1 MPSVPLSRLL
11 PGAARSST
19 AEFFRHLARL
29 AELGPGR
36 EFVYVPCGRN
46 GTAQL
51 LAEASGATGAGVD
64 PDPEVVAEAMDR
76 ARAAGLEER
85 LHFAQA
91 PAEDLPYKDGVFDV
105 AVGGIELGAV
115 EDPACAV
122 RELARVTRPLGSVV
136 LSAVTWVGHVEPERR
151 EEVVRR
157 IGLRPLLLVEWKQ
170 MLRDAGVV
178 DLRVEN
184 WPDPATVV
192 DQTVALD
199 GSSDPATLR
208 EAFVA
213 FCRACRR
220 WVQGDSVREE
230 LRSLFTRER
239 VLGLSLIKGV
249 KWQDWPSSRG
259 P

>member
-1 MPSVPLSRLL
+1 
-11 PGAARSST
+11 
-19 AEFFRHLARL
+19 
-29 AELGPGR
+29 
-36 EFVYVPCGRN
+36 
-46 GTAQL
+46 
-51 LAEASGATGAGVD
+51 
-64 PDPEVVAEAMDR
+64 
-76 ARAAGLEER
+76 
-85 LHFAQA
+85 
-91 PAEDLPYKDGVFDV
+91 
-105 AVGGIELGAV
+105 
-115 EDPACAV
+115 
-122 RELARVTRPLGSVV
+122 
-136 LSAVTWVGHVEPERR
+136 
-151 EEVVRR
+151 
-157 IGLRPLLLVEWKQ
+157 